1 MDWSWD
7 AGRAA
12 GDHQQNAMSDRLVNK
27 KSSVSGSTSNAA
39 IAYDSSPESVYGE
52 ELEMFRASVRA
63 FLKKELEPH
72 VTDFDDRGLSSEFW
86 REAGAAGLLGVQIPE
101 AYGGPGADPL
111 AVLVVSEELGRM
123 PAGASIG
130 SCITTDIMT
139 GFLVDYG
146 TEEQKQQWFPG
157 ILTGDVIQSMALTE
171 PESGSDAAA
180 IRTNARRDG
189 DHWVINGAKC
199 FMSNGAKANLV
210 YVICKTDPAAGARG
224 MSAIMV
230 PGGTPGFT
238 QRPMKT
244 MGYRGG
250 DTGELFFDNVRV
262 PTSNLLGVEGGA
274 MKMFQKTIALDRLQV
289 AARSQTS
296 AEAAF
301 DLTLEHTRNR
311 KLFKQRLLD
320 FQNTQFKLAESATDI
335 MVGKTL
341 MNEMIKKYRAG
352 QFTERDGS
360 MVKLWI
366 TEMEGRVLDV
376 CLQLWGGSGWM
387 DANPISRMYTAA
399 RVTRI
404 FVGPNDLQ
412 KHLIA
417 RPWVRG

>member
-1 MDWSWD
+1 MT
-7 AGRAA
+7 A
-12 GDHQQNAMSDRLVNK
+12 
-27 KSSVSGSTSNAA
+27 TT
-39 IAYDSSPESVYGE
+39 PESVYGE
-52 ELEMFRASVRA
+52 ELEMFRGAVRA
-63 FLKKELEPH
+63 FLKKELEPKERQ
-72 VTDFDDRGLSSEFW
+72 FDDQGLSMEFW
-86 REAGAAGLLGVQIPE
+86 RKAGDAGLLGVEIPE

-146 TEEQKQQWFPG
+146 TEAQKKQWFPG
-157 ILTGDVIQSMALTE
+157 ILRGDVIQAMALTE

-180 IRTNARRDG
+180 IRTTAVRQG
-189 DHWVINGAKC
+189 DQYVINGSKC

-210 YVICKTDPAAGARG
+210 YVICKTDASAGARG

-238 QRPMKT
+238 QRHMKT

-262 PTSNLLGVEGGA
+262 PVASLLGAEGGA

-289 AARSQTS
+289 AARSQTA
-296 AEAAF
+296 AETAF

-311 KLFKQRLLD
+311 KLFRQRLLD
-320 FQNTQFKLAESATDI
+320 FQNTQFKLAEMATEI

-366 TEMEGRVLDV
+366 TEMEGRVLDA

-404 FVGPNDLQ
+404 FVGPNELQ

-417 RPWVRG
+417 RQWTRG